1 MVAMAATVLLA
12 LNVVG
17 SGLLAGLIAIAL
29 TKTVATWVH
38 LPLPPP
44 FFMSLSFFMWR
55 YIALHFHSRVS
66 FSTLSARSEART
78 SLYLF
83 ISLFLFYWS
92 QGGLVGGFISSTPT
106 LVIPLS
112 LGIALAS
119 TDSAAALNQAMWIS
133 PVGMYAPPNFPFVA
147 HTLW

>member
-1 MVAMAATVLLA
+1 
-12 LNVVG
+12 
-17 SGLLAGLIAIAL
+17 
-29 TKTVATWVH
+29 
-38 LPLPPP
+38 
-44 FFMSLSFFMWR
+44 MSLSFFMWR

-92 QGGLVGGFISSTPT
+92 QGGLVGGFVSSTPT

-119 TDSAAALNQAMWIS
+119 TDSASALNQAMWIS
-133 PVGMYAPPNFPFVA
+133 PVGMYAPPNFPFVSLPA
-147 HTLW
+147 LCGDNTRRTPHATPHSRENVESSDSWRRRSW